1 MIPVLTTERLTL
13 RAPHLTDFDAFA
25 DHCAS
30 PRATFEDGP
39 LDRDA
44 AWNEFAA
51 AAGSWLLH
59 DFGAWSIEET
69 ATGAYLGEVLIQQPP
84 TFPEPE
90 LGWTLMA
97 QAEGKGIANEA
108 ARAARDWAFA
118 TRKLPT
124 LVSYIAKGNARSI
137 ALAERLGATLDAAAP
152 APAET
157 DLVYRH
163 PAPEGLQ

>member
-1 MIPVLTTERLTL
+1 MIPTLTTERLTL
-13 RAPHLTDFDAFA
+13 RAPHLADFEAFA

-44 AWNEFAA
+44 AWGEFAA

-59 DFGAWSIEET
+59 GFGAWSIEDSV
-69 ATGAYLGEVLIQQPP
+69 TGDYLGEVLIQQPP
-84 TFPEPE
+84 AFAEPE

-97 QAEGKGIANEA
+97 QAEGKGIASEA
-108 ARAARDWAFA
+108 ARAARNWAFA
-118 TRKLPT
+118 TLNLPT
-124 LVSYIAKGNARSI
+124 LVSYISKDNTRSI
-137 ALAERLGATLDAAAP
+137 ALAERLGATRDATAP
-152 APAET
+152 APAKD

-163 PAPEGLQ
+163 EVPA